1 MEVKG
6 EISGCTGGT
15 SKHIN
20 IFRLRTVSPDRG
32 LTFLIPDAPGAA
44 E

>member
-1 MEVKG
+1 MEVKE
-6 EISGCTGGT
+6 EISGRTGGT
-15 SKHIN
+15 SKHLN
-20 IFRLRTVSPDRG
+20 IFGLRTVSPDRC